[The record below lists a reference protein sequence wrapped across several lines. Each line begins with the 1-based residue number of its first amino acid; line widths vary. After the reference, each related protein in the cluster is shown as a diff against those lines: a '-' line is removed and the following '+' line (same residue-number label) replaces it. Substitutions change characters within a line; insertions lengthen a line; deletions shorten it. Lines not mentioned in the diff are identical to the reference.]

1 MYSANKNFTSQFLVE
16 WMQSNGVFSILFDT
30 KKTHLQL
37 VQRTS
42 DILKLLLQENMLTQE
57 LMEMFWSLAKSDY
70 KFEVYK
76 IINECS
82 FYLKQEHTDFFF
94 KEIR

>member
-1 MYSANKNFTSQFLVE
+1 
-16 WMQSNGVFSILFDT
+16 
-30 KKTHLQL
+30 L

-42 DILKLLLQENMLTQE
+42 DILKLLLQENMFSQDLLE
-57 LMEMFWSLAKSDY
+57 SFWSLAKSDY

-82 FYLKQEHTDFFF
+82 FYLKQEHIDFFF
-94 KEIR
+94 REIRQIPGEKLAIEEF